1 MRRALGFGGLVW
13 LGVVG
18 VLHSRLCMMEV
29 GGRLEVA
36 TSRRDQC
43 FFTATSKKMRAEVAA
58 FPPDARALG
67 ARILAHGNWSHRRV
81 RVPPGA

>member
-1 MRRALGFGGLVW
+1 
-13 LGVVG
+13 
-18 VLHSRLCMMEV
+18 MEV

-58 FPPDARALG
+58 FPPDAARSWRPHLG
-67 ARILAHGNWSHRRV
+67 ACNWSLGLREDPRQGSAILQASGWRGMAPKQRRLEDAQ
-81 RVPPGA
+81 R